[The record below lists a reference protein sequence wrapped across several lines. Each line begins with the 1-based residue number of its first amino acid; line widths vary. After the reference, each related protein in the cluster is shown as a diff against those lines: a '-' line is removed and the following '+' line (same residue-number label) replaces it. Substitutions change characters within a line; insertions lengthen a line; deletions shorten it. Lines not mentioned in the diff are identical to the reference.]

1 MRQRGSSRLG
11 FTIIE
16 LLIGMVV
23 GLLILGAVYTVLI
36 SQSREY
42 QLQRENVDVGETLR
56 GAVALMVS
64 ELEHTSALRTDL
76 YSIGAQSISLRS
88 FQTAGTLCRKG
99 ATAGQYGVAEPSGL
113 YASGTDDSLLAYR
126 LTDQTWLRGK
136 VTQVWTNPG
145 GPTGTT
151 TCVWAGWTA
160 PRSIQ
165 FNVLGGD
172 YTGVDTGSVIR
183 AFRATT
189 YSLVT
194 SGGRTWLARTIGAAV
209 TPVLLTGP
217 LRASP
222 NGLVMT
228 YWDANGAQVATPTT
242 DPVQLK
248 RVVRVTITL
257 RAESFLDVR
266 GVGSARAPR
275 ADSVTVTA
283 YVRN

>member
-1 MRQRGSSRLG
+1 M
-11 FTIIE
+11 
-16 LLIGMVV
+16 
-23 GLLILGAVYTVLI
+23 
-36 SQSREY
+36 
-42 QLQRENVDVGETLR
+42 
-56 GAVALMVS
+56 
-64 ELEHTSALRTDL
+64 
-76 YSIGAQSISLRS
+76 
-88 FQTAGTLCRKG
+88 
-99 ATAGQYGVAEPSGL
+99 
-113 YASGTDDSLLAYR
+113 
-126 LTDQTWLRGK
+126 
-136 VTQVWTNPG
+136 
-145 GPTGTT
+145 
-151 TCVWAGWTA
+151 
-160 PRSIQ
+160 
-165 FNVLGGD
+165 
-172 YTGVDTGSVIR
+172 
-183 AFRATT
+183 
-189 YSLVT
+189 
-194 SGGRTWLARTIGAAV
+194 

>member
-1 MRQRGSSRLG
+1 
-11 FTIIE
+11 
-16 LLIGMVV
+16 
-23 GLLILGAVYTVLI
+23 
-36 SQSREY
+36 
-42 QLQRENVDVGETLR
+42 
-56 GAVALMVS
+56 
-64 ELEHTSALRTDL
+64 
-76 YSIGAQSISLRS
+76 LRS
-88 FQTAGTLCRKG
+88 FQTAGTICRKG

-113 YASGTDDSLLAYR
+113 YASGTDDSLLVYK
-126 LTDQTWLRGK
+126 LTTQTWLPGK

-165 FNVLGGD
+165 FNVPSGD